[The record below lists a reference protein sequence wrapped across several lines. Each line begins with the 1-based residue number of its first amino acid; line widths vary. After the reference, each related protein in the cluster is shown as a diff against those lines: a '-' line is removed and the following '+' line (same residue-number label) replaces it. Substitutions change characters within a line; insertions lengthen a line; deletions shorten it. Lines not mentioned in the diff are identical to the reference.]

1 VRQKARRA
9 IAAIAVAAALA
20 LAPVAPARAAPATPA
35 ELQSRVI
42 ANLAAGKV
50 GAAVKGADSL
60 AAAMRARYK
69 DKPLS
74 EAGFLDTLTLRFIN
88 AGATEGLEAARRYA
102 SRALSLRERI
112 LGPENLEVASNLNM
126 LALVDSFE
134 GKWADA
140 LPLMQRALEIR
151 TRIHGELHP
160 TVAASRREVGVLLFY
175 LGRYVEAEPL
185 LLGSIAIYDSLPGN
199 HSRQIVDG
207 LNNLSELSRIQDKYA
222 DAVAYSVRG
231 LALAEAQLG
240 SDDLVAG
247 VLRNNLAGLY
257 KDLGRYDDAEPL
269 SVAYLDQLRRAPQ
282 PDPEL
287 LATAQLNLA
296 EIYRFQDR
304 LDEAEPLYEQALT
317 LARQVLPAESPD
329 LVPFVNQAAVV
340 YHALGHADRA
350 EPLYRESLARAERSL
365 GLDHPLVAQSLHDLG
380 VLLIDRGRFGEA
392 ADTLG
397 RALAIRT
404 RVLGDAHPEAAA
416 TRVELARCAS
426 LDPARG
432 DTAAAPLLDRAI
444 AALDPAGADPAARL
458 DAHALRARLRARAG
472 RSDEAIV
479 DMEVALALVDTL
491 RASHGGGDQ
500 SRGSFMASH
509 LDLYHA
515 MVTWRLARGD
525 LAGALEAHERARA
538 RILLDQLSAG
548 AVNLRAGIAPDVL
561 APLERKERDAR
572 QRLAQAQ
579 RRIGDARSRSDL
591 SESARLESVAAL
603 EAGRDSAAWD
613 LRRVQE
619 TIKER
624 SPLWRELLGAGGHT
638 ASLAEIQRQLLAPGE
653 LMLLFHTGV
662 DGSYLFVIPVDG
674 KPGAFSLAIDSA
686 AARELRVPPG
696 PLTARTLERI
706 MAGEPGRPAAG
717 SAAPIAALLAMR
729 GEDQRTLVSER
740 VAGQPGLLER
750 RLAALARVLLPG
762 AVWSQVAK
770 TRAVVVVPDGAL
782 HLLPFEAL
790 VMRTGTGR
798 GDVRFWL
805 DEGPPVRYGSS
816 ATSLLSLTRRA
827 TTGVNGSVRPR
838 LLSVSNPD
846 YAPAGSAATS
856 GGTRGAVP
864 RWPALPGTARETEA
878 IRRAFAPE
886 SIAIVSGPA
895 ATEARVRTALPGR
908 RFLHFA
914 THGFVTERQSDVL
927 AGLVLTPPDS
937 SSVRSDDDGYLQ
949 LYEIYE
955 LRLASDL
962 AVLSAC
968 GTQQG
973 SRVAGEGVFA
983 LSRGFLT
990 AGAKRVIA
998 SLWEVSDASTAELMG
1013 RFFAALAGPART
1025 GGDPAYSALLRDAKR
1040 RLRADSRWA
1049 DPFYWA
1055 PFILTGPR

>member
-1 VRQKARRA
+1 VRA
-9 IAAIAVAAALA
+9 IAVCAVAVVTLA
-20 LAPVAPARAAPATPA
+20 LAAPHAAAAPATPA
-35 ELQSRVI
+35 EIQSRVI
-42 ANLAAGKV
+42 ASLAAGKV
-50 GAAVKGADSL
+50 AAAVKGADSL

-69 DKPLS
+69 DKPLA

-88 AGATEGLEAARRYA
+88 AGTSEGWGAARRYA
-102 SRALSLRERI
+102 TRALSLREKI
-112 LGPENLEVASNLNM
+112 LGSDNLEVAGSLSM
-126 LALVDSFE
+126 LALLDSFE
-134 GKWADA
+134 GKWAEA
-140 LPLMQRALEIR
+140 LPLQQRVLETR
-151 TRIHGELHP
+151 VRIHGELHP
-160 TVAASRREVGVLLFY
+160 AVAASRREIGLLLFY
-175 LGRYVEAEPL
+175 LGRYAEAEPM
-185 LLGSIAIYDSLPGN
+185 LLGSLAIFDSLPGN
-199 HSRQIVDG
+199 QSRQIVEG
-207 LNNLSELSRIQDKYA
+207 LNNLSELSRVQDKYA
-222 DAVAYSVRG
+222 DAVAYSLRG
-231 LALAEAQLG
+231 LALAEARLRP
-240 SDDLVAG
+240 DDPVVGALH
-247 VLRNNLAGLY
+247 NNLAGLY

-269 SVAYLDQLRRAPQ
+269 SVAYLDELRRAPQ

-296 EIYRFQDR
+296 EIYRFQER

-317 LARQVLPAESPD
+317 LARQVLPPESPD

-350 EPLYRESLARAERSL
+350 EPLYRETLARAERSL
-365 GLDHPLVAQSLHDLG
+365 GLEHPLVAQSLHDLG
-380 VLLIDRGRFGEA
+380 VLLTDRGRFREA

-397 RALAIRT
+397 RALTIRT
-404 RVLGDAHPEAAA
+404 HVLGDSHPDAAA
-416 TRVELARCAS
+416 TRVELARCLS

-432 DTAAAPLLDRAI
+432 DTAAAQLLDRAI
-444 AALDPAGADPAARL
+444 AALGPAGAGPAARL
-458 DAHALRARLRARAG
+458 DAYALRARIRARAG
-472 RSDEAIV
+472 RSDEAIA

-525 LAGALEAHERARA
+525 LAGALAAHERARA

-561 APLERKERDAR
+561 APLESKEGDAR
-572 QRLAQAQ
+572 QRLARTQH
-579 RRIGDARSRSDL
+579 RIGDARSRTDL
-591 SESARLESVAAL
+591 SESAQLELVAAL

-613 LRRVQE
+613 LQRVQE

-638 ASLAEIQRQLLAPGE
+638 ASLAEIQQQLLAPGE
-653 LMLLFHTGV
+653 LMLLYHTGV
-662 DGSYLFVIPVDG
+662 DGSYLFVIPADG
-674 KPGAFSLAIDSA
+674 KPVAYPLAIDSA
-686 AARELRVPPG
+686 AARELRARPE
-696 PLTARTLERI
+696 PLTAGTLERV
-706 MAGEPGRPAAG
+706 MAGVPGRPAAG
-717 SAAPIAALLAMR
+717 STAPIAALLAMR
-729 GEDQRTLVSER
+729 GEDQRTLASER

-750 RLAALARVLLPG
+750 RLAALERVLIPG

-770 TRAVVVVPDGAL
+770 ARAVVVIPDGAL

-790 VMRTGTGR
+790 VLRAGTGR
-798 GDVRFWL
+798 GDARYWL
-805 DEGPPVRYGSS
+805 DDGPPVRYGSS
-816 ATSLLSLTRRA
+816 ATSLLSLVRRA
-827 TTGVNGSVRPR
+827 APPAVKAVRPQ

-846 YAPAGSAATS
+846 YSSAGNAATS
-856 GGTRGAVP
+856 RGLRGAEP
-864 RWPALPGTARETEA
+864 GWPPLPGTARETEE

-886 SIAIVSGPA
+886 SIAIVSGPT
-895 ATEARVRTALPGR
+895 ATEARVRAALPGR

-937 SSVRSDDDGYLQ
+937 SDVRGDNDGYLQ

-955 LRLASDL
+955 LHLASDL

-968 GTQQG
+968 GTQRG
-973 SRVAGEGVFA
+973 NRVAGEGVFA

-990 AGAKRVIA
+990 AGARRVIA

-1013 RFFAALAGPART
+1013 RFFAALAHPVRT
-1025 GGDPAYSALLRDAKR
+1025 GGNPAYSALLRDAKR
-1040 RLRADSRWA
+1040 RLRADPRWA